1 MVRQGRPLTRAARGT
16 ALLVTGMLAAGCTSL
31 SLTPPPRPAPAPAP
45 TPADPRTGEAPA
57 PRSDASGASQ
67 SLLAQSR
74 AQRAAGNYPQASAS
88 LERALRI
95 DPNNPILWI
104 ELGELHL
111 QAGNTAQAE
120 MMARKALT
128 LTGADRSAESQAE
141 RLLRAAASR

>member
-1 MVRQGRPLTRAARGT
+1 
-16 ALLVTGMLAAGCTSL
+16 
-31 SLTPPPRPAPAPAP
+31 
-45 TPADPRTGEAPA
+45 
-57 PRSDASGASQ
+57 
-67 SLLAQSR
+67 LLAQSR
-74 AQRAAGNYPQASAS
+74 ARRAAGDYAEASAA

-104 ELGELHL
+104 ELGEVHL

-128 LTGADRSAESQAE
+128 LTAGDRSAESQAE

>member
-1 MVRQGRPLTRAARGT
+1 MVRQGRPLTRTARGT
-16 ALLVTGMLAAGCTSL
+16 ALLVTGMLAAGCTTL

-45 TPADPRTGEAPA
+45 APADPRTGEVPA

-95 DPNNPILWI
+95 DPNNPILWV

-128 LTGADRSAESQAE
+128 LTGADRSAETQAE